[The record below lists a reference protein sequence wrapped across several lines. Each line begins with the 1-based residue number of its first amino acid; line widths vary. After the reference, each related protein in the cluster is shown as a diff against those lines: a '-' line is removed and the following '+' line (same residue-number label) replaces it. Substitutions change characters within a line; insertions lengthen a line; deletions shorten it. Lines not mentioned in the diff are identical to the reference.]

1 MKAMILAAGYGTR
14 LQPLTLSQPKALVEV
29 GGKPLLEWVILKL
42 IKAGVDSVIINV
54 HHFTEMIEDYL
65 KQKNNFD
72 IQIELSREAEILGTG
87 GGIKN
92 AALFLKDT
100 PWFLVH
106 NVDVLS
112 TINLAELIQI
122 HQEHHNL
129 ATLFTQFRP
138 TKRYLV
144 FNDQNLLLE
153 RQSEGEVAH
162 PELIKGRKMLA
173 FNGIE
178 VISSRI
184 FDLMDEEGCFSII
197 DCYLKWAKA
206 GERIEAINKSQV
218 YWRDLGRITTLEMV
232 EDELKSG
239 KITEEMLIDA

>member
-29 GGKPLLEWVILKL
+29 GGKPLLEWIILKL
-42 IKAGVDSVIINV
+42 IKAGVDSIIINV
-54 HHFTEMIEDYL
+54 HHFPEMIEDYL

-72 IQIELSREAEILGTG
+72 IHIELSWENEILGTG

-112 TINLAELIQI
+112 SVNLAELIQI
-122 HQEHHNL
+122 HQQHLNL

-138 TKRYLV
+138 TKRYLA
-144 FNDQNLLLE
+144 FNEQNLLLE
-153 RQSEGEVAH
+153 RQSEGEVAY
-162 PELIKGRKMLA
+162 PDMKKGRKMLA
-173 FNGIE
+173 FNGIQ
-178 VISSRI
+178 VISSRL
-184 FDLMDEEGCFSII
+184 FNLMDEEGCFSLI

-206 GERIEAINKSQV
+206 GERIEAIDKSEI
-218 YWRDLGRITTLEMV
+218 YWRDLGRIATLEMV
-232 EDELKSG
+232 NNELKTR
-239 KITEEMLIDA
+239 KIIKEMLID

>member
-14 LQPLTLSQPKALVEV
+14 LQPLTLNKPKALVEV

-42 IKAGVDSVIINV
+42 IKSGFDSIIINV
-54 HHFTEMIEDYL
+54 HHFPEMIETFL
-65 KQKNNFD
+65 KQKNNFN
-72 IQIELSREAEILGTG
+72 IQIELSRENEILGTG
-87 GGIKN
+87 GGIKK
-92 AALFLKDT
+92 AAYFLQDS

-112 TINLAELIQI
+112 TVRLNELIQI
-122 HQEHHNL
+122 HQEHQNL

-153 RQSEGEVAH
+153 RQAEGEEIY
-162 PELIKGRKMLA
+162 PGLKNGPKLLA
-173 FNGIE
+173 FNGIQ

-184 FDLMDEEGCFSII
+184 FEMMNEPGCFSII
-197 DCYLKWAKA
+197 DCYLKWANA
-206 GERIEAINKSQV
+206 GERIEGVAKSEV
-218 YWRDLGRITTLEMV
+218 FWRDLGRIATLETV
-232 EDELKSG
+232 NEALKSK
-239 KITEEMLIDA
+239 KITEDTLIS